1 MLGDYRNTRI
11 FIKPGRVDFRK
22 AINGLSGIIEN
33 QMKHDPFSGCYFVFC
48 NKRKDKMK
56 ILYWDKSGFCLW
68 YKRLEKD
75 KFIWPMTEDEALE
88 LSTEEFTW
96 LLRGLDYRRAH
107 KMLKYS
113 SNF

>member
-1 MLGDYRNTRI
+1 
-11 FIKPGRVDFRK
+11 
-22 AINGLSGIIEN
+22 
-33 QMKHDPFSGCYFVFC
+33 
-48 NKRKDKMK
+48 MK

-96 LLRGLDYRRAH
+96 LLR
-107 KMLKYS
+107 
-113 SNF
+113 